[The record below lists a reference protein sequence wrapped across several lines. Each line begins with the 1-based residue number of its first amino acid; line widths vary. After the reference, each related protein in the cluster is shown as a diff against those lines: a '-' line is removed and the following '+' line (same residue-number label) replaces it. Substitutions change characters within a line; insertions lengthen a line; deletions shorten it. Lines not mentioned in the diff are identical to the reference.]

1 MNGPITAR
9 APRADVTPGKEEE
22 TGGAPHGGWLS
33 RQWQLIKAA
42 ITAWS
47 NDYAPSM
54 GAALSYYTLFSLAP
68 LLIIVIAVAGML
80 FGQDAAQGAIVEQLR
95 GIMGEDGAVAVEGM
109 LKTVRGTGK
118 NVIATIVGTVVLL
131 LGATAVFGEL
141 QSALDRIWRT
151 PAPKKESGLWHMVH
165 TRLLSFGLVLGL
177 GFLLIVSLV
186 VCAVLAALGKWWGGW
201 FQGWDVVLEIL
212 NFAVS
217 FGIFTVLFAMIYKY
231 MPRARIAWHDVWTGA
246 AVTALLFSIGKVL
259 IGLYLGKSSLASG
272 FGAAGS
278 VVVLLAWVYYSAQIF
293 LLGAEYTWVYAKW
306 HGSHAH
312 KSTPAKSSPVPNR
325 PG

>member
-9 APRADVTPGKEEE
+9 APRAEVTPGKEEE
-22 TGGAPHGGWLS
+22 TGGAPHAGWLS
-33 RQWQLIKAA
+33 QQWQLIKAA
-42 ITAWS
+42 IAAWS
-47 NDYAPSM
+47 DDYAPSM

-151 PAPKKESGLWHMVH
+151 PAPKKESGLWH
-165 TRLLSFGLVLGL
+165 RDSFLNQGAEPVTDTPEE
-177 GFLLIVSLV
+177 FAAIVRADV
-186 VCAVLAALGKWWGGW
+186 AKW
-201 FQGWDVVLEIL
+201 
-212 NFAVS
+212 
-217 FGIFTVLFAMIYKY
+217 AMIVK
-231 MPRARIAWHDVWTGA
+231 ATGA
-246 AVTALLFSIGKVL
+246 K
-259 IGLYLGKSSLASG
+259 
-272 FGAAGS
+272 
-278 VVVLLAWVYYSAQIF
+278 
-293 LLGAEYTWVYAKW
+293 
-306 HGSHAH
+306 
-312 KSTPAKSSPVPNR
+312 PN
-325 PG
+325 